1 MYTESTVQTWDLG
14 MKTVEGS
21 ETTTVRVKCST
32 KELLENEGKKGE
44 TYDELILRLIQAN
57 DELKKLKVSLVG
69 RQRVLLDLAEKQVTL
84 TDEDQLNV
92 KKWLTATSMMIE
104 AKFRTPYSQSELDT
118 AEKLTKQEN

>member
-1 MYTESTVQTWDLG
+1 

-69 RQRVLLDLAEKQVTL
+69 R
-84 TDEDQLNV
+84 
-92 KKWLTATSMMIE
+92 
-104 AKFRTPYSQSELDT
+104 
-118 AEKLTKQEN
+118 